1 MAQDC
6 ADRRACYDRQQP
18 TIESVK
24 TSLSKL
30 SNAYDRSRVSLY
42 IQVASVLRERILSG
56 QWAVGEKISTLE
68 ELEREFQVARVTVRQ
83 AVEVLREE
91 GLLQARQGRGTF
103 VSATTQDRQ
112 WVKLAN
118 NWTSLIDALKDNVPR
133 KLVVESKVPPPQ
145 LEESDGQ
152 LASSYVRLQSVQYRN
167 QDPYSSVNV
176 LLARHVYDL
185 APARFKATAALVAID
200 ELSELTLRGAHQT
213 LTIGSADPVLAD
225 VLNVPIGSPTVNA
238 HCVVVDDDGIAIY
251 VGDVIYRS
259 DSIKLQI
266 NLLDASSAAKTPT
279 GSTLT
284 APKIR
289 APMPAKQKV
298 R

>member
-1 MAQDC
+1 
-6 ADRRACYDRQQP
+6 
-18 TIESVK
+18 
-24 TSLSKL
+24 LSKL

-103 VSATTQDRQ
+103 VSATTQDRH
-112 WVKLAN
+112 WVKLAT
-118 NWTSLIDALKDNVPR
+118 NWTSLIESLKDNVPR
-133 KLVVESKVPPPQ
+133 KLTVENKAPPPQ
-145 LEESDGQ
+145 LDEADGQ

-176 LLARHVYDL
+176 SLARHVYDL
-185 APARFKATAALVAID
+185 APARFKAAAALVAID
-200 ELSELTLRGAHQT
+200 ELSDLNLRDAHQT
-213 LTIGSADPVLAD
+213 LTIGSADPALAD
-225 VLNVPIGSPTVNA
+225 LLNVPIGSPTVNA
-238 HCVVVDDDGIAIY
+238 HCVVVDDGGIAIY
-251 VGDVIYRS
+251 VGDIIYRS
-259 DSIKLQI
+259 DSIKLQV
-266 NLLDASSAAKTPT
+266 NLLDASSIAKSADAKLAATKSRP
-279 GSTLT
+279 
-284 APKIR
+284 
-289 APMPAKQKV
+289 PMSAKQKS